1 MKHFTLLG
9 IIILLF
15 LFSSISFSQ
24 YALNTGNYSLSG
36 SVLYSHSKNTS
47 SNQVSDYESKMD
59 NFLFSPDFGIFII
72 DNLLISGNVSFSYNE
87 INTQSTY
94 RDFTGNPV
102 ILKNKNIRRY
112 LTLGPTI
119 RYYFDNLKILP
130 FVETAYNYSKALGS
144 DQYGHI
150 FSFAGGINYFI
161 STSVALEPFIGYSIS
176 TYKNPNQDSN
186 TFSVGIRVN
195 YFIVKNQ

>member
-112 LTLGPTI
+112 
-119 RYYFDNLKILP
+119 
-130 FVETAYNYSKALGS
+130 
-144 DQYGHI
+144 
-150 FSFAGGINYFI
+150 
-161 STSVALEPFIGYSIS
+161 
-176 TYKNPNQDSN
+176 
-186 TFSVGIRVN
+186 
-195 YFIVKNQ
+195 